1 MASHNEERSVG
12 ELFSQLAGDS
22 ASLIRQEVRLA
33 KIELG
38 QKAAQAGKQLGLV
51 AVGGGVAYAGVLAIV
66 AGLIVLLGQYLPMWL
81 AAFIVG
87 IVIAGGGYYIV
98 REQLAA
104 LTHLDPTPMATVETL
119 KKDKQWLKEQM
130 R

>member
-51 AVGGGVAYAGVLAIV
+51 AVGGGVAYAGVFAIV

-104 LTHLDPTPMATVETL
+104 LTHLDPTPTATVETL
-119 KKDKQWLKEQM
+119 KQDKQWLKEQM